1 MNRWGYSRRSGVR
14 CLSFLRLFWHKRAA
28 IERLDDALNR
38 HDATSIALAERSVRE
53 SEASFAS
60 IRGEMKQVVA
70 AAVPHANTK
79 DADYVFLSFVMRNL
93 PRGIVGLLLAVIFC
107 TSKKT
112 QAHTTRTRST
122 RSRGTSTDVQGRLQ
136 ENLQENSGTHH
147 AQIRARGSSD
157 PGAPTRFTRRDSSR
171 QTDCSAWERQALC
184 SRARNQASESTTES
198 RPCRS
203 SHTETACTGLDKRW
217 PRGSRLDP
225 QPYRPVLPNRR
236 SAPRRCRRSLAPNS
250 RWRLRRCSKWR
261 PRARDRSL
269 RQGAPAPDSSHTQA
283 WRAE

>member
-136 ENLQENSGTHH
+136 ENLQENSGTRH

-157 PGAPTRFTRRDSSR
+157 PGTPTRFTRRDSR
-171 QTDCSAWERQALC
+171 
-184 SRARNQASESTTES
+184 
-198 RPCRS
+198 
-203 SHTETACTGLDKRW
+203 
-217 PRGSRLDP
+217 
-225 QPYRPVLPNRR
+225 
-236 SAPRRCRRSLAPNS
+236 
-250 RWRLRRCSKWR
+250 
-261 PRARDRSL
+261 
-269 RQGAPAPDSSHTQA
+269 
-283 WRAE
+283 